1 MTFTSQLI
9 GGIGLFLLGV
19 FLMTDGLKTA
29 GGEALRQ
36 ILVRFTGRPF
46 TAFLSGTGL
55 TVLVQ
60 SSSATTLATIGFV
73 SAGILTFSQ
82 AIGLVIG
89 AALGTTSTGWFV
101 SLIGLKF
108 GIGKFAYL
116 MVGLGALVRLVTH
129 GQKAALALSIAGFG
143 LMFVGIDSLQSG
155 MSALS
160 GSFAADQLPRGTVLA
175 RATLLVV
182 GVVSTVITQSSAA
195 SIAATL
201 AAFHSG
207 IIDLEQGASLVIGQS
222 IGTTFTSMFAAMHAT
237 IPAKRTALAHVLFSA
252 IAGLIA
258 FTILPLFVMGTR
270 KVAFIIGW
278 EPEAV
283 ILAAF
288 HSGFTLLAALLVLPA
303 VGQFGGVIERFIPER
318 YPSLTRRLDAS
329 VAELPDVAME
339 AVRRTLKDILAAMI
353 SEIRH
358 ILQADTVPDPEHI
371 TKVRNALKETRRFLA
386 TVPSLSAKPEQLVG
400 RVAVIHA
407 WDHLIQLAEVISKAP
422 KPPFRDAAE
431 RLRAPKVSLVELL
444 DRYQAS
450 ADDENAASAIGRIKN
465 LSYQLA
471 ELRRKERAT
480 LLEETANRNIDPG
493 AAGRVLKGLRWFD
506 AVGYH
511 VWRASHHLTSSDS
524 AQEEPPGKEE
534 FQDADEL
541 AITNSVARLGLADGA
556 A

>member
-1 MTFTSQLI
+1 
-9 GGIGLFLLGV
+9 
-19 FLMTDGLKTA
+19 MTDGLKTA

-60 SSSATTLATIGFV
+60 SSSVTTLATIGFV

-89 AALGTTSTGWFV
+89 SALGTTSTGWFV

-116 MVGLGALVRLVTH
+116 MVGTGALVRLVTR
-129 GQKAALALSIAGFG
+129 GQKAALALSVAGFG

-160 GSFAADQLPRGTVLA
+160 GSFSAEQLPRGTVLG
-175 RATLLVV
+175 RAVLLLIGIVT
-182 GVVSTVITQSSAA
+182 TVIMQSSAA
-195 SIAATL
+195 SIATSL

-252 IAGLIA
+252 FAGLVGFA
-258 FTILPLFVMGTR
+258 ILPLFVMGIR
-270 KVAFIIGW
+270 KITPIIGW
-278 EPEAV
+278 EPGAV

-288 HSGFTLLAALLVLPA
+288 HSAFTLLAALLVLPA
-303 VGQFGGVIERFIPER
+303 VGQFGTMIERFIPER

-339 AVRRTLKDILAAMI
+339 AIRRTLKDILAAMI
-353 SEIRH
+353 LEVRQVLRTDALSE
-358 ILQADTVPDPEHI
+358 PEPI
-371 TKVRNALKETRRFLA
+371 ANVKNALKETRRFLS
-386 TVPSLSAKPEQLVG
+386 TVPSLSAKSEQLGG
-400 RVAVIHA
+400 RIAVIHA
-407 WDHLIQLAEVISKAP
+407 WDHLIQLAEVISKTP

-431 RLRAPKVSLVELL
+431 RLTGPKLRLIELL
-444 DRYQAS
+444 DHYEAV
-450 ADDENAASAIGRIKN
+450 AEDGNATSAIGRIKI
-465 LSYQLA
+465 LSHQLA
-471 ELRRKERAT
+471 EFRRKERAT
-480 LLEETANRNIDPG
+480 LLEETAHRNIDPG
-493 AAGRVLKGLRWFD
+493 AAVRVLKGLRWFD

-524 AQEEPPGKEE
+524 VREEPPENEE
-534 FQDADEL
+534 FQDTDEL
-541 AITNSVARLGLADGA
+541 AVTSSCAGLDMADGTA
-556 A
+556 